1 MLLSDLDALS
11 PLVKAPAIAPALPPP
26 QHQPPAQPSYASCHQ
41 HMSHFCGVL
50 FDGEADPLMSR
61 ARHRNTTARRNIY
74 RAGEPSEGVLV
85 VYEGWAVRFVQL
97 PNGKRQI
104 LSVVLPGDLVSPTS
118 IVERQLNF
126 SVQAVTD
133 VRYSYFPFAD
143 VRARIRDNP
152 ALFDA
157 WLRLTAAEQRDADK
171 RLVDLGQRAAQER
184 IAALLVHIM
193 SRFDERGGLQDD
205 EFPFPMSQQQIA
217 DFTGLTPVHTCRVL
231 SWLRKNGICDVGH
244 GSVKVADRNELQ
256 RLAALK

>member
-1 MLLSDLDALS
+1 MLLSEIAPLSDLIE
-11 PLVKAPAIAPALPPP
+11 APSIAPALPRLPCGT
-26 QHQPPAQPSYASCHQ
+26 CHVR
-41 HMSHFCGVL
+41 SLNFCGTL
-50 FDGEADPLMSR
+50 LENDGDPLAMLTKHH
-61 ARHRNTTARRNIY
+61 AATARRNIY
-74 RAGEPSEGVLV
+74 RAGEPAEGVLV
-85 VYEGWAVRFVQL
+85 ICDGWAVRFVQL

-118 IVERQLNF
+118 IFERQLSF
-126 SVQAVTD
+126 SIQAVTD
-133 VRYSYFPFAD
+133 VRYCTLPFAE

-152 ALFDA
+152 ALFDV
-157 WLRLTAAEQRDADK
+157 WLGLTAAEHRDADK

-193 SRFDERGGLQDD
+193 TRFEERGEIQDD

-244 GSVKVADRNELQ
+244 GVVKVTERTELQ